1 GGEGGRR
8 GWSTG
13 RGRGGHAGKS
23 KLPGAAEKTEKLSGA
38 LIPSASVIVRAK
50 ASCPC
55 PATGIGLGRRNAR
68 TIGER
73 PHLGVALAAHRPLDD
88 DVSPRVLLHGLDASS
103 RTAALDLRRRYLLK
117 HVILCQSSEPR
128 RRMAP

>member
-1 GGEGGRR
+1 DAGLRR
-8 GWSTG
+8 WSTLNG
-13 RGRGGHAGKS
+13 NTGHAARS
-23 KLPGAAEKTEKLSGA
+23 KLPAAAEKTEKLSGA

-68 TIGER
+68 TIAER
-73 PHLGVALAAHRPLDD
+73 PHLGVTLAAHRPIAD
-88 DVSPRVLLHGLDASS
+88 DVSPRVQ
-103 RTAALDLRRRYLLK
+103 
-117 HVILCQSSEPR
+117 HVILCQSSEPK